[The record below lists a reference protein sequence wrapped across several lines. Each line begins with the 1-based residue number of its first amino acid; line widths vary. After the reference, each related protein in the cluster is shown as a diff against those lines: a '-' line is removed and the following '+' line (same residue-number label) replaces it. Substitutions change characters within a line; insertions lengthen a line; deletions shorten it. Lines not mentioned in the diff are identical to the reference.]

1 MTRRILTAL
10 VGVPLLI
17 AAIWAGFPWLTI
29 LVAAV
34 ALLGLREF
42 YRMIP
47 GPKSPALL
55 TVGALWTTLFIVA
68 GQLTDRSY
76 DYDQYVLYVL
86 LGAGLLAALPLLLL
100 SRDRGGALITWALA
114 VGGPIYVGFLLAHAV
129 MLRELDDWAD
139 SSRNWLLFAVLVTF
153 ATDTGAFATGRLLGR
168 HRMAPS
174 ISPNKT
180 WEGAVGGWTWAVAVA
195 FALGVL
201 LELSAPL
208 WQATL
213 MGAALGVVAHLGDL
227 AESKLK
233 RVTGA
238 KDAGSILPGHGG
250 ILDRLDSIVF
260 TLPLVYYLVAF
271 VLTPPA

>member
-29 LVAAV
+29 VVAAV

-42 YRMIP
+42 YRMMP
-47 GPKSPALL
+47 GPGSPALL
-55 TVGALWTTLFIVA
+55 SVGALWTTLFIVT
-68 GQLTDRSY
+68 GQLIDRSY
-76 DYDQYVLYVL
+76 DYGLYVL
-86 LGAGLLAALPLLLL
+86 LGAGLLAALPPLFLN
-100 SRDRGGALITWALA
+100 RTREGVFITWALA

-129 MLRELDDWAD
+129 MLRELDDGAD

-168 HRMAPS
+168 HRMVPS

-195 FALGVL
+195 LALGVL

-208 WQATL
+208 WQAAL
-213 MGAALGVVAHLGDL
+213 MGAALGVVAQFGDL
-227 AESKLK
+227 VESKFK
-233 RVTGA
+233 RATGA
-238 KDAGSILPGHGG
+238 KDTGTILPGHGG

-271 VLTPPA
+271 VLKPSA